1 MEADRKVYD
10 SDIAVTPVLRA
21 IADEYARS
29 YVGNFDMMIEAR
41 RILAETGALPQ
52 GVVRSVLNTLRTD
65 PLRQD
70 LWGAV
75 RSLLRQPQPSTVAEV
90 IQIEEAREARIEYRE
105 RHRRQRPPR
114 RRRLDT
120 GVIRTPVTLRHHFA
134 VARWK
139 SHSPVIHW
147 ISGAW
152 CDWRNVWLDTDDVE
166 LWRRPVLQV
175 ATFCNPGGHKTYLT
189 FDHRPTPREA
199 WPGSKKL
206 DFELSDCR
214 SCLRVVGETYAPEE
228 EEA

>member
-10 SDIAVTPVLRA
+10 SDIAVAPVLRA
-21 IADEYARS
+21 LADEYARS

-41 RILAETGALPQ
+41 LVLAERGTLPL
-52 GVVRSVLNTLRTD
+52 GMVRPVLNTLRTD
-65 PLRQD
+65 PLRRE
-70 LWGAV
+70 LWAAV
-75 RSLLRQPQPSTVAEV
+75 WALLRRSEAGPAEAEV
-90 IQIEEAREARIEYRE
+90 VQLADARRARPWRRE
-105 RHRRQRPPR
+105 DRPPR
-114 RRRLDT
+114 RRRLDDA
-120 GVIRTPVTLRHHFA
+120 VVLTPVTLRRHFA

-139 SHSPVIHW
+139 SHSPVVHW

-152 CDWRNVWLDTDDVE
+152 CEWRNVWIPGREDVE
-166 LWRRPVLQV
+166 PWRRPVLRV
-175 ATFCNPGGHKTYLT
+175 ATFCQPGGYKEYLT